1 MCAQQIRVSGLHVKP
16 LLRRDCMARWH
27 KFVELE
33 RAKPRLTP
41 GHQVPRAALDSVWQ
55 GFARR
60 FAAAT
65 DTEELVRFGL
75 ETDHLRGEIPWPFAR
90 QVVESLRAD
99 QDVAA
104 LARADGRAVRLVL
117 QLLYQAGQG
126 WRAQLA
132 AMWHG
137 QRSQLI
143 GE

>member
-33 RAKPRLTP
+33 RSKPRLTP
-41 GHQVPRAALDSVWQ
+41 GHRVEADALRLAWD

-75 ETDHLRGEIPWPFAR
+75 ETEHLRGEIPWPFAR
-90 QVVESLRAD
+90 QVVDALQREAP
-99 QDVAA
+99 DVGL

-126 WRAQLA
+126 WRARLA
-132 AMWHG
+132 TMWRG
-137 QRSQLI
+137 GPS
-143 GE
+143 